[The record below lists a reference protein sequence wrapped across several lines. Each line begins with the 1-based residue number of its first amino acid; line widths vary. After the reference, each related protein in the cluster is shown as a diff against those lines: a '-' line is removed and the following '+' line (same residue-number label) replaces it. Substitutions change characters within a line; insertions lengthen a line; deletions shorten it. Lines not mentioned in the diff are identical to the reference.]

1 MDNLP
6 SWVSWIMTIAVAI
19 SPGIAFLSVRPIARL
34 LHWLL
39 WPRPEVVP
47 KHERE
52 LAREDPTGVAAPR
65 LNAERSSPGDM
76 APYLNSVD
84 HGDYRRA

>member
-6 SWVSWIMTIAVAI
+6 SWVSWIMTITVVI
-19 SPGIAFLSVRPIARL
+19 SPGIAFLSVRPIARF

-47 KHERE
+47 KPEGE
-52 LAREDPTGVAAPR
+52 PAREEPTGVVAPQ
-65 LNAERSSPGDM
+65 G
-76 APYLNSVD
+76 
-84 HGDYRRA
+84 